1 MNKEYWQL
9 RTASR
14 NYYDAYRLNTRI
26 SNRLRALARAGEAY
40 DIDLHAQL
48 EAVEAMKKTSQQIL
62 TRVYRNVAPPKLRAF
77 QRETTGL
84 GEVWLARLIGEV
96 GDMVTYTEAWWE
108 TDTAAVVGK
117 KTTGKKQVVD
127 FSKDA
132 SGGPDADLDDDA
144 SYLEDGAGYF
154 EDDESAMPKRV
165 LAIGDVRTTG
175 VRELW
180 AYCGH
185 GDPSR
190 RRRRNQSQDEAL
202 ASGNPAA
209 KMIVHQMAEFALRSN
224 GAPDKNGKAR
234 GKTPYYD
241 CYLAARAHAEELHP
255 DWKPGHVYNH
265 AVRLVGKAILK
276 DFWRVQ
282 HGYDPVYGARTEWAP
297 RAR

>member
-1 MNKEYWQL
+1 MNKDYWQL

-14 NYYDAYRLNTRI
+14 NYYDAYRLTTRI

-48 EAVEAMKKTSQQIL
+48 EAATGMKDTSQKIL
-62 TRVYRNVAPPKLRAF
+62 TRVYRNLAPPNVRAF
-77 QRETTGL
+77 QRETLGL

-96 GDMVTYTEAWWE
+96 GDFVTYTEAWWE
-108 TDTAAVVGK
+108 TPKGATADNPEGSD
-117 KTTGKKQVVD
+117 GY
-127 FSKDA
+127 S
-132 SGGPDADLDDDA
+132 
-144 SYLEDGAGYF
+144 EDG
-154 EDDESAMPKRV
+154 EDDGIFDAEPPKRV
-165 LAIGDVRTTG
+165 LAIGDTRTTG

-185 GDPSR
+185 GDATR

-202 ASGNPAA
+202 ASGNPTA

-224 GAPDKNGKAR
+224 GAPDKNGRAR
-234 GKTPYYD
+234 GATPYYG

-276 DFWRVQ
+276 DLWLVQ
-282 HGYDPVYGARTEWAP
+282 HGQDPAYGARTEWAP